1 LILGA
6 ASFVLIPHLPLIK
19 LILFS
24 QVANG
29 VLLPFV
35 LIFMLKLV
43 NKTDLM
49 GTYKNSKLQNVIAWG
64 TSAVMIGLTIAMVWT
79 QITGGS

>member
-1 LILGA
+1 M
-6 ASFVLIPHLPLIK
+6 LIPHLPLIK
-19 LILFS
+19 LMLFS

-43 NKTDLM
+43 NRTELM
-49 GTYKNSKLQNVIAWG
+49 GSYKNSTLANVIAWS
-64 TSAVMIGLTIAMVWT
+64 TSAIMIALTVALIWMQV
-79 QITGGS
+79 TGRG

>member
-1 LILGA
+1 
-6 ASFVLIPHLPLIK
+6 VLIPHLPLIK

-29 VLLPFV
+29 ILLPFV

-49 GTYKNSKLQNVIAWG
+49 GTYKNSAVQNVIAWA
-64 TSAVMIGLTIAMVWT
+64 TSAIMIGLTIALVWT
-79 QITGGS
+79 QITGRG

>member
-1 LILGA
+1 
-6 ASFVLIPHLPLIK
+6 VLIPHLPLIK

-43 NKTDLM
+43 NKTELM
-49 GTYKNSKLQNVIAWG
+49 GNYKNSLLGNVIAWG
-64 TSAVMIGLTIAMVWT
+64 TSAIMIGLTVALIWM
-79 QITGGS
+79 QISDRS

>member
-1 LILGA
+1 M
-6 ASFVLIPHLPLIK
+6 LIPGLPLIK

-35 LIFMLKLV
+35 LVFMLKLV
-43 NKTDLM
+43 NKPELM
-49 GTYKNSKLQNVIAWG
+49 GNQKNSLFANTIAWG
-64 TSAVMIGLTIAMVWT
+64 TSAIMILLTAALLWT
-79 QITGGS
+79 QITGQQV

>member
-1 LILGA
+1 
-6 ASFVLIPHLPLIK
+6 VLIPHLPLIK
-19 LILFS
+19 LMLFS

-43 NKTDLM
+43 NRTELM
-49 GTYKNSKLQNVIAWG
+49 GSYKNSTLANVIAWS
-64 TSAVMIGLTIAMVWT
+64 TSAIMIALTVALIWMQV
-79 QITGGS
+79 TGRG